1 MGVLDIVRLVIFRM
15 HEKGLEIFLINNEM
29 ENDPDVW
36 KLPEQSKN
44 DLEMRLAELKK
55 ESIELGEESS
65 FLKNGVKTLA
75 IEGDWHEIPSI
86 KGMLRHDLKIAKKI
100 IKHNLPNAEKGT
112 FVAAKECFKKLLP
125 EEYEAVKELK
135 EIILDRNAV
144 KNI

>member
-1 MGVLDIVRLVIFRM
+1 MSVLDIVRLVIYRM

-44 DLEMRLAELKK
+44 DLELRLAELQKD
-55 ESIELGEESS
+55 SIELGEDTSS
-65 FLKNGVKTLA
+65 AKKVRTLA

-86 KGMLRHDLKIAKKI
+86 KGMIKHDLKIAKKI